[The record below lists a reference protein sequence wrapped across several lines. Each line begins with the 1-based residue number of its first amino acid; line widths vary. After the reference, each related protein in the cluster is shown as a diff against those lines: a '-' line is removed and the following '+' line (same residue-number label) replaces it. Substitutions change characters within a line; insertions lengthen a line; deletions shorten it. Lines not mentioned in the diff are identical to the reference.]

1 MAKPPGSLLHIN
13 QNCLPYI
20 LFLLLK
26 NIQAASDDGGG
37 KKQCRPAEA
46 CHDPRPSPDFR
57 MCEFAKCINF
67 AFEVPHPVITSASHH
82 TQPYHLSSTP
92 LNIPSISY
100 PAPVHRSSLF
110 PILPMLHYP
119 ICLLCCPSHSP
130 IHLPPHLL
138 PSIPSISKGKH

>member
-1 MAKPPGSLLHIN
+1 MME
-13 QNCLPYI
+13 
-20 LFLLLK
+20 
-26 NIQAASDDGGG
+26 GG

-82 TQPYHLSSTP
+82 TPPYHLSSTP

-110 PILPMLHYP
+110 PILPMPHYP

-130 IHLPPHLL
+130 IHLPSHLNFFFDRSFCSLIFTL
-138 PSIPSISKGKH
+138 PVVLPLHLITFLT